1 MNTLQEFNTNL
12 INKMTGLTNIF
23 PSFYNPIDPSVICI
37 NNSVDIDSRFIE
49 VLVYIDTFAQ
59 NIQLNLELGG
69 NFLLRQ
75 DGVDPTIPKHIFN
88 FEYIRRDLDRS
99 FNEITDDIINLS
111 YVKKYLERA
120 YNSYKNYMDYIKEL

>member
-12 INKMTGLTNIF
+12 TNKLMDLINIF
-23 PSFYNPIDPSVICI
+23 PSIYNPIDPYVISI

-49 VLVYIDTFAQ
+49 ALVYIDTFAE
-59 NIQLNLELGG
+59 NIQLDLGLGG

-75 DGVDPTIPKHIFN
+75 DGVDPNIPKHIFN

-99 FNEITDDIINLS
+99 INEITEDIINLS